1 MKKLKFE
8 PKSDLAMHPE
18 AVGLVWPSYSY
29 RDSCTDS
36 GIFVLQICGP
46 LEHKSGAWF
55 ENYESILGRFEGALC
70 DDDVRAV
77 ILQID
82 SPGGEVSGLQ
92 ETVRRMIEC
101 KERYGKPVVAYCDE
115 EAYSAAYALATSAD
129 DIYLPESGG
138 CGSVGVL
145 ATVCDRTQATKD
157 AGLRIEVV
165 RSGTRKAEG
174 HPDIPLSDSVLSRVQ
189 KRVDELGKQFF
200 RLVSQSRPIS
210 IKDLKDL
217 QGATV
222 FGQKAV
228 DIGLATAVA
237 SFDEVVEILENQ
249 LDLTQVS
256 NKIERI
262 EGSEM
267 DIAQLNKRVAAAIKA
282 VENAKT
288 PTDRK
293 SAALAL
299 SRAQALLT
307 EAKVKKTYQKKT
319 IEEETE
325 EDDGEADNAETE
337 DEESA
342 EEEEAPP
349 SSKAPPSD
357 DDDGDE
363 DSKKMKKSKK
373 ASSLDGNSI
382 ESFVK
387 SITGQSNAS
396 TARKVI
402 EAMAETAS
410 RAEAAERKIAK
421 LEADAE
427 SAKLEKVITEGV
439 AAGQLKPA
447 QLEWARTQSMASLKA
462 YLKATPPMFAPREQ
476 PALQDIKAA
485 ATEEPGKDGL
495 TDAERK
501 ICALT
506 GTTAES
512 YLKQKTLGLAKVGN

>member
-1 MKKLKFE
+1 MKKIKFE

-29 RDSCTDS
+29 RDDCTDS

-46 LEHKSGAWF
+46 LEHKGSWF
-55 ENYESILGRFEGALC
+55 DSYESILSRFEGALC

-77 ILQID
+77 VLQID
-82 SPGGEVSGLQ
+82 SPGGEVAGLQ
-92 ETVRRMIEC
+92 ETVRKMIEC
-101 KERYGKPVVAYCDE
+101 KERYGKPVVAYSDE
-115 EAYSAAYALATSAD
+115 ECYSAAYAIACAAD

-157 AGLRIEVV
+157 AGLRIEVI
-165 RSGTRKAEG
+165 RSGARKAEG
-174 HPDIPLSDSVLSRVQ
+174 HPDIPLSDAVIGRVQ
-189 KRVDELGKQFF
+189 KRVDQLAKQFF
-200 RLVSQSRPIS
+200 RLVSANRPIS
-210 IKDLKDL
+210 MKDLDAL

-237 SFDEVVEILENQ
+237 SFDEVIEILENQ

-288 PTDRK
+288 PADRK
-293 SAALAL
+293 TAALAL

-337 DEESA
+337 DEEKS

-349 SSKAPPSD
+349 SSKAPSK
-357 DDDGDE
+357 DDDGDDDDDE
-363 DSKKMKKSKK
+363 DSKDMKKSKK
-373 ASSLDGNSI
+373 ASASI
-382 ESFVK
+382 ESLVK
-387 SITGQSNAS
+387 SLTGQSSSDA
-396 TARKVI
+396 ARRVL
-402 EAMAETAS
+402 ESMAETAS

-476 PALQDIKAA
+476 PALQPTNAA
-485 ATEEPGKDGL
+485 ATDEVGKDGL